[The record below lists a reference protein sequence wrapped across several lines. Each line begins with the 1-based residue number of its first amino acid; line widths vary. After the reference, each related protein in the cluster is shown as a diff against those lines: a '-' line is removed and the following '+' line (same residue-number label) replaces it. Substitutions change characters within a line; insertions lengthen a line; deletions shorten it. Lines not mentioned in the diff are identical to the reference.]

1 MVRRAGLSTE
11 TGRFLRSFI
20 INLAASLLI
29 RHNATLLIQTMNV
42 RKIIFSLNPQ
52 NLFSQMF
59 TQGENK
65 TVFSSLI
72 NTQLNVKSAI
82 LACDPDWSM
91 FFSFFLLK
99 LKKSKFSKLFSICLF
114 ACDTDWSM
122 CKLEGVQR
130 TESRPPFFTP
140 FPESYLSLDSL
151 TH

>member
-20 INLAASLLI
+20 INLAGSLLI
-29 RHNATLLIQTMNV
+29 RRNATLLIQTMNV

-91 FFSFFLLK
+91 VFSFFLLK
-99 LKKSKFSKLFSICLF
+99 LKKNQNFLNFSQF
-114 ACDTDWSM
+114 AFLPVTPTGACVS
-122 CKLEGVQR
+122 LR
-130 TESRPPFFTP
+130 ESSGQNPDPFFSP
-140 FPESYLSLDSL
+140 HSLKVISV
-151 TH
+151 